1 MNQSEQ
7 SIKLPPHDI
16 DAEAQVIASCLLGN
30 RETFTV
36 VKSLVTAGDFWH
48 ESTRFCW
55 EAMESLD
62 SRGDKINQL
71 TVAQELMS
79 RTKLNQIGGAA
90 YLSHLIST
98 CQTHLD
104 AESYACIVR
113 RLGTSRLLA
122 KAGESIMEL
131 GNQGSPEVEKRIVEA
146 EEILFKLHERRA
158 KSRLLTPKDIA
169 GIALHR
175 YTGLNADGDSTAI
188 PFGIADLDNET
199 GGAHRGDFI
208 LVGGR
213 PRIGKSSL
221 LQSFAR
227 RMSPKHRVLL
237 VSAEMSIEQV
247 LDREVSAAIDLPVA
261 IISHGHYKE
270 PVFDKIIG
278 FTGKLSE
285 RNIYVLPRSGNM
297 TTSDIAAEVRRLKH
311 EVGLDVVMVDYIG
324 ILADEF
330 GPNTNERISFIS
342 RKLKGIASEYDVAMI
357 AASQLS
363 REVEKVRVNK
373 RPMLT
378 DLRDSGSLEQDADV
392 VMLLYRDDL
401 YYTEEQ
407 WAAQVDKHEDLILYP
422 KGKAELIL
430 AKQRQRESNITVFLK
445 WEGMTMQYLEY
456 DGV

>member
-1 MNQSEQ
+1 MNQSKQ
-7 SIKLPPHDI
+7 CIKLPPQDI
-16 DAEAQVIASCLLGN
+16 DAEEQVIASCLLGN
-30 RETFTV
+30 RETFTM
-36 VKSLVTAGDFWH
+36 VKSLVNTDDFWH
-48 ESTRFCW
+48 ESSRFCW
-55 EAMESLD
+55 EVMEALSD
-62 SRGDKINQL
+62 RGDKINQI

-79 RTKLNQIGGAA
+79 KTKLNQIGGAA
-90 YLSHLIST
+90 YLSHLVSI

-104 AESYACIVR
+104 AESYAYIVR
-113 RLGTSRLLA
+113 RLSTSRQLV
-122 KAGESIMEL
+122 KAGESIMGL
-131 GNQGSPEVEKRIVEA
+131 GNQGDPEVEKKIVEA

-169 GIALHR
+169 EIALQR
-175 YTGLNADGDSTAI
+175 YTGLNTDGDSTAI
-188 PFGIADLDNET
+188 PYGFTDLDSET

-213 PRIGKSSL
+213 PRIGKTSL
-221 LQSFAR
+221 LLSFAR
-227 RMSPKHRVLL
+227 RMSLNHRILL
-237 VSAEMSIEQV
+237 VSAEMSVEQV
-247 LDREVSAAIDLPVA
+247 LDREVSAATNLPVA

-278 FTGKLSE
+278 FTGPLSE
-285 RNIYVLPRSGNM
+285 SNIYVLPRSGSR
-297 TTSDIAAEVRRLKH
+297 TTSDITAEVRRLKH

-330 GPNTNERISFIS
+330 GPNTNERVSYIS
-342 RKLKGIASEYDVAMI
+342 RKLKGIAGEYDVAMI

-363 REVEKVRVNK
+363 RDVEKFRVNK

-392 VMLLYRDDL
+392 VMLLYRDDV
-401 YYTEEQ
+401 YYTAEQ
-407 WAAQVDKHEDLILYP
+407 WVAQFDKHEALIPYP

-430 AKQRQRESNITVFLK
+430 AKQRQRESNITVFLN